1 MIMMSKFCSRTLGV
15 MIAAFV
21 LALGTVGVTQAQQ
34 QGGAPGQGNPQMQ
47 QLQQLQQRL
56 MAIQQQA
63 IENNPQLQ
71 DEAEELE
78 DLVIRTME
86 DAGFDPETGLAR
98 LEELQGEFQNADLS
112 DERRQAILQEAQEI
126 QMELQEGQQ
135 LAMQDEAVVRAQERF
150 QDNMLDAMRAEDPE
164 TDELLAV
171 FEQMQSQMQQQAPQ
185 QQMPRQ

>member
-1 MIMMSKFCSRTLGV
+1 MKSTFFTRTLGV
-15 MIAAFV
+15 MLAV
-21 LALGTVGVTQAQQ
+21 LALTFGTVGVTQAQQ
-34 QGGAPGQGNPQMQ
+34 QGGAPQQGDPQM

-71 DEAEELE
+71 EEADELE

-86 DAGFDPETGLAR
+86 DAGFDPESGLAR
-98 LEELQGEFQNADLS
+98 LEELQAEFQNEDLS
-112 DERRQAILQEAQEI
+112 DERRQAILEEAQEL

-135 LAMQDEAVVRAQERF
+135 LAMQDEEVVRAQERF

-171 FEQMQSQMQQQAPQ
+171 FEQMQSQMQQQMPQ
-185 QQMPRQ
+185 QQQPRQ